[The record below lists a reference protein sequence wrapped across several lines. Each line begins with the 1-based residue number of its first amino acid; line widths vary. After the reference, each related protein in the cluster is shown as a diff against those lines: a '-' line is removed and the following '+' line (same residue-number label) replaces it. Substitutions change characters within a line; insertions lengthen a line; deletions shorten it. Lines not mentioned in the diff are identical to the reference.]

1 MKFSVIISFIAAFHG
16 RIVKA
21 EDLQSLAE
29 QTLGFLSK
37 YCDLETKRCGALPE
51 NLQMEKWSLKRDKL
65 PPIRSVHEDP
75 EESFATHDNPKQPL
89 EHKIAASEDQLND
102 EPEDTSIQDDS
113 VASTFTSTTTSPLN
127 LIVED
132 NRMRYVST
140 PAPSIASTRISRIR
154 NLLPSLVHS
163 SSLTAS
169 HPTCVCQCA
178 PCPANDAASY
188 GSVSRRTSNNPDSS
202 DNNGYL
208 PPMLAPSDSG
218 FDGTSVDSSHINAT
232 LSNMQVMPTSTRT
245 RLDGSSEA
253 LHGLRLPSQ
262 PVSPLDSSDPLKSY
276 LRSTVQNALRR
287 SGIGLYDPYGSRG
300 TGLQLGS
307 SSDHSFQASQSS
319 YPSQRSANADWLVPV
334 K

>member
-1 MKFSVIISFIAAFHG
+1 MNMPLF
-16 RIVKA
+16 R
-21 EDLQSLAE
+21 LLASN
-29 QTLGFLSK
+29 GNI
-37 YCDLETKRCGALPE
+37 LETFVL
-51 NLQMEKWSLKRDKL
+51 
-65 PPIRSVHEDP
+65 
-75 EESFATHDNPKQPL
+75 DNQ
-89 EHKIAASEDQLND
+89 
-102 EPEDTSIQDDS
+102 
-113 VASTFTSTTTSPLN
+113 
-127 LIVED
+127 
-132 NRMRYVST
+132 MRYVST

-154 NLLPSLVHS
+154 NLPPSLVHS

-262 PVSPLDSSDPLKSY
+262 PVSPVRTITILIQFQRKS
-276 LRSTVQNALRR
+276 LSLIR
-287 SGIGLYDPYGSRG
+287 
-300 TGLQLGS
+300 
-307 SSDHSFQASQSS
+307 F
-319 YPSQRSANADWLVPV
+319 
-334 K
+334 